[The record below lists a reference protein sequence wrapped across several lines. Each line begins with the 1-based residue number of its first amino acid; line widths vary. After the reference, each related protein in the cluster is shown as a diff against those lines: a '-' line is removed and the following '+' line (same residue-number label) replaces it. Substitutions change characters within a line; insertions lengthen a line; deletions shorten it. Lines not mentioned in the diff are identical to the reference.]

1 MNHLIKNESEM
12 AKGKSKS
19 KIIAEKTIYATFNI
33 LKDNGGELRGKDVV
47 EKIRKTVDFNAYE
60 KHRYEKT
67 GYIRWE
73 SILHFYTIDCMKAGF
88 LRKNKGLW
96 ILTNEGE
103 EAIKLGSEKLLST
116 ATKIYREWDAKRKK
130 EDSSKEEEEEDLPE
144 IQSDKGQAQQAIID
158 QLEENAIT
166 GIRDFILRKNPYEFQ
181 DLVGAL
187 LNGMGYHISEVAKRG
202 PDGGIDIIAYNDPLG
217 TTQPRIIVQVK
228 HRPTSSISSDEIQ
241 KLAGT
246 LKRTSDVGIFVTSG
260 DFSKPSIK
268 EARNSREHIELIG
281 FDRLV
286 SLWTENYANLDDEQ
300 KNMLPLH
307 PICFLGSND

>member
-1 MNHLIKNESEM
+1 M

-19 KIIAEKTIYATFNI
+19 KIIAEKTIYTAFNI
-33 LKDNGGELRGKDVV
+33 LKKNGGEFRGKDVV
-47 EKIRKTVDFNAYE
+47 DKIRESVDFNDYE

-130 EDSSKEEEEEDLPE
+130 EDNSKDEEDDLPE
-144 IQSDKGQAQQAIID
+144 IQTDKGQAQQAIID

-166 GIRDFILRKNPYEFQ
+166 GIRNFILRKNPYEFQ
-181 DLVGAL
+181 DLVAAL
-187 LNGMGYHISEVAKRG
+187 LNSMGYHISDVAKRG

-228 HRPTSSISSDEIQ
+228 HRPSSSISSDEIQ

-260 DFSKPSIK
+260 DFSKPAEK

-281 FDRLV
+281 FDRLI
-286 SLWTENYANLDDEQ
+286 SLWTEYYSKLDDEQ
-300 KNMLPLH
+300 KNMLPLQ
-307 PICFLGSND
+307 PIYFLGSND

>member
-1 MNHLIKNESEM
+1 M

-19 KIIAEKTIYATFNI
+19 KVIAEKTIYAAFNI
-33 LKDNGGELRGKDVV
+33 LKENGGELRGKDVV
-47 EKIRKTVDFNAYE
+47 DKIRESVDFNDYE

-103 EAIKLGSEKLLST
+103 EAIKLGSERLLST

-130 EDSSKEEEEEDLPE
+130 EDNSKDEEDDLPE
-144 IQSDKGQAQQAIID
+144 IQTDKGQAQQAIID

-166 GIRDFILRKNPYEFQ
+166 GIRNFILRKNPYEFQ
-181 DLVGAL
+181 DLVAAL
-187 LNGMGYHISEVAKRG
+187 LNSMGYHISDVAKRG

-228 HRPTSSISSDEIQ
+228 HRPSSSISSDEIQ

-260 DFSKPSIK
+260 DFSKPAEK

-286 SLWTENYANLDDEQ
+286 ALWTEYYSKLDDEQ
-300 KNMLPLH
+300 KNMLPLQ
-307 PICFLGSND
+307 PIYFLGSND

>member
-1 MNHLIKNESEM
+1 MPR
-12 AKGKSKS
+12 AKSRSKV
-19 KIIAEKTIYATFNI
+19 IAEKTIFTAFKI
-33 LKDNGGELRGKDVV
+33 LQENGGELRGKDVV
-47 EKIRKTVDFNAYE
+47 EKIRETLEFNEYE

-73 SILHFYTIDCMKAGF
+73 SILHFYTIDCMKAGY
-88 LRKNKGLW
+88 LRKSKGVW

-103 EAIKLGSEKLLST
+103 EAIKLGAEKLLST

-130 EDSSKEEEEEDLPE
+130 EKSELETEDDIEE
-144 IQSDKGQAQQAIID
+144 IKTDKGQAQQARID
-158 QLEENAIT
+158 QLEENAIS

-181 DLVGAL
+181 DLVASL
-187 LNGMGYHISEVAKRG
+187 LNAMGYHISEIAKRG

-228 HRPTSSISSDEIQ
+228 HKPTTNISSDEIQ

-260 DFSKPSIK
+260 DFSKPAEK

-281 FDRLV
+281 FDRFV
-286 SLWTENYANLDDEQ
+286 SLWTEYYYKLNDEQ

-307 PICFLGSND
+307 PIYFLGSNE

>member
-1 MNHLIKNESEM
+1 MPKN
-12 AKGKSKS
+12 KSKS
-19 KIIAEKTIYATFNI
+19 TIIAEKTIFTAFKI
-33 LKDNGGELRGKDVV
+33 LQENGGELRGKEVV
-47 EKIRKTVDFNAYE
+47 EEIRETLEFNDYE

-88 LRKNKGLW
+88 LRKSKGVW
-96 ILTNEGE
+96 FLTNEGE
-103 EAIKLGSEKLLST
+103 EAIKLGAEKLLST
-116 ATKIYREWDAKRKK
+116 ATKIYREWDANRKK
-130 EDSSKEEEEEDLPE
+130 EDTSLEDDDIEE
-144 IQSDKGQAQQAIID
+144 IKTDKGQAQQARID
-158 QLEENAIT
+158 QLEENAIS
-166 GIRDFILRKNPYEFQ
+166 GIRDFVLRKNPYEFQ
-181 DLVGAL
+181 DLVASL
-187 LNGMGYHISEVAKRG
+187 LIAMGYHISDVAKRG

-228 HRPTSSISSDEIQ
+228 HKPSSNISSDEIQ

-260 DFSKPSIK
+260 DFSKPAEK

-286 SLWTENYANLDDEQ
+286 ELWTEYYRELDDEN
-300 KNMLPLH
+300 KSMLPLH
-307 PICFLGSND
+307 PIYFLGSNE

>member
-1 MNHLIKNESEM
+1 M
-12 AKGKSKS
+12 AKSKS
-19 KIIAEKTIYATFNI
+19 KIIAEKTIFAAFKI
-33 LKDNGGELRGKDVV
+33 LKENGGELRGKDVV
-47 EKIRKTVDFNAYE
+47 EKIRKTVDFNEYE
-60 KHRYEKT
+60 KHRYETT

-88 LRKNKGLW
+88 LRKNKGVW

-103 EAIKLGSEKLLST
+103 EAIKLGPEKLLST

-130 EDSSKEEEEEDLPE
+130 EDKTTDEDIEE
-144 IQSDKGQAQQAIID
+144 IKKDKGQAQQARID
-158 QLEENAIT
+158 QLEENAIS

-181 DLVGAL
+181 DLVAAL
-187 LNGMGYHISEVAKRG
+187 LNSMGYHISEVAKRG

-228 HRPTSSISSDEIQ
+228 HKPTSTISSDEIQ

-246 LKRTSDVGIFVTSG
+246 LKRASDVGIFVTSG
-260 DFSKPSIK
+260 DFSKPAEK

-281 FDRLV
+281 FDRFV
-286 SLWTENYANLDDEQ
+286 NLWTEYYTKLNDEQ

-307 PICFLGSND
+307 PIYFLGSND

>member
-1 MNHLIKNESEM
+1 MSK
-12 AKGKSKS
+12 KKSKS
-19 KIIAEKTIYATFNI
+19 KIIAEKTIFAAFKI
-33 LKDNGGELRGKDVV
+33 LQSNDGEMRGKEVV
-47 EKIRKTVDFNAYE
+47 DKIRETVEFNEYE

-73 SILHFYTIDCMKAGF
+73 SILHFYTIDCLKAGF

-96 ILTNEGE
+96 ILTKEGE
-103 EAIKLGSEKLLST
+103 EAIDLGPEKLLST

-130 EDSSKEEEEEDLPE
+130 HADKEEDSEEITE
-144 IQSDKGQAQQAIID
+144 IGDDKNQAQKALID
-158 QLEENAIT
+158 QLEENAIS
-166 GIRDFILRKNPYEFQ
+166 GIRNYVLSKNPYEFQ
-181 DLVGAL
+181 DLAAAL
-187 LNGMGYHISEVAKRG
+187 LESMGYHISEVAKRG

-228 HRPTSSISSDEIQ
+228 HKPTTNISSDEIQ

-260 DFSKPSIK
+260 DFSKPAQK

-281 FDRLV
+281 FDRFIE
-286 SLWTENYANLDDEQ
+286 LWTEYYTKMNDDQ

-307 PICFLGSND
+307 PVYFLGSND

>member
-1 MNHLIKNESEM
+1 MV
-12 AKGKSKS
+12 KGKSKS
-19 KIIAEKTIYATFNI
+19 KIIAEKTIYAAFNI
-33 LKDNGGELRGKDVV
+33 LKDNGGELRGKDVLDR
-47 EKIRKTVDFNAYE
+47 IRESVDFNDYE

-96 ILTNEGE
+96 TLTNEGE
-103 EAIKLGSEKLLST
+103 EAIKLGSEKLLKT

-130 EDSSKEEEEEDLPE
+130 EDNLKDEEDDLPE
-144 IQSDKGQAQQAIID
+144 IQTDKGQAQQAIID

-166 GIRDFILRKNPYEFQ
+166 GIRNFILRKNPYEFQ
-181 DLVGAL
+181 DLVAAL
-187 LNGMGYHISEVAKRG
+187 LNSMGYHISDVAKRG

-228 HRPTSSISSDEIQ
+228 HRPSSSISSDEIQ

-260 DFSKPSIK
+260 DFSKPAEK

-286 SLWTENYANLDDEQ
+286 SLWTEYYSKLNDEQ

-307 PICFLGSND
+307 PIYFLGSND